1 MFIKEVSEYDLNN
14 DFQLA
19 LFLKD
24 CLDGYIVFKLHHS
37 PKNWNE
43 WHLNKWLQG
52 KGPSY
57 DSMCFSF
64 KIYVDASGEDGYGDW
79 RESELDDLDMF
90 LYKIMVEMPKYLKSL
105 EKKHEEY
112 QEWIRPGSVRGSN
125 EFSFHPYSSNEVKD
139 YSFYAFEMF
148 KKHFSTEENILQT
161 LDHLSRIMKVEK
173 MKGRMKKEM
182 KKEMMKKKDSDND
195 Q

>member
-1 MFIKEVSEYDLNN
+1 MFKEVSEYDLKN

-24 CLDGYIVFKLHHS
+24 FLDGHIVFKLLHS
-37 PKNWNE
+37 PEYWE
-43 WHLNKWLQG
+43 QSDRNKWLQG

-57 DSMCFSF
+57 NSMCLSF
-64 KIYVDASGEDGYGDW
+64 KVPVGIDGDGDW
-79 RESELDDLDMF
+79 QYSDLYDLDMF
-90 LYKIMVEMPKYLKSL
+90 LYKIMVEIPKYLKSL

-112 QEWIRPGSVRGSN
+112 QEWIRLRGNGGSVKFCFG
-125 EFSFHPYSSNEVKD
+125 PYQSKEVKD
-139 YSFYAFEMF
+139 YSFYAVEMF
-148 KKHFSTEENILQT
+148 KKHFSTEENILRT

-173 MKGRMKKEM
+173 MKER
-182 KKEMMKKKDSDND
+182 MKKKDSDND

>member
-14 DFQLA
+14 DFQRT
-19 LFLKD
+19 LFFKYS
-24 CLDGYIVFKLHHS
+24 LDGYMVIKLNNYS
-37 PKNWNE
+37 SGNWNE
-43 WHLNKWLQG
+43 LKHNKWLQG

-57 DSMCFSF
+57 NSMCLSF
-64 KIYVDASGEDGYGDW
+64 KNYVDIDGYGDW
-79 RESELDDLDMF
+79 QESELDDLDMV
-90 LYKIMVEMPKYLKSL
+90 LYEIMVEIPKYIKSL

-112 QEWIRPGSVRGSN
+112 KEWISSGGDPRHAGSY
-125 EFSFHPYSSNEVKD
+125 EFPFHPYSDNEVKD

-173 MKGRMKKEM
+173 MKERM

>member
-1 MFIKEVSEYDLNN
+1 MFIKEVSEYDLDN

-24 CLDGYIVFKLHHS
+24 CLDGYIVFKRRHS

-57 DSMCFSF
+57 DSMCLSF

-112 QEWIRPGSVRGSN
+112 QEWIRSGGDPRHAGSD
-125 EFSFHPYSSNEVKD
+125 EFSFHPYSSNEVKE
-139 YSFYAFEMF
+139 YSFSTSNIF

-173 MKGRMKKEM
+173 INEKMKKEM
-182 KKEMMKKKDSDND
+182 KKEMMKKK
-195 Q
+195 